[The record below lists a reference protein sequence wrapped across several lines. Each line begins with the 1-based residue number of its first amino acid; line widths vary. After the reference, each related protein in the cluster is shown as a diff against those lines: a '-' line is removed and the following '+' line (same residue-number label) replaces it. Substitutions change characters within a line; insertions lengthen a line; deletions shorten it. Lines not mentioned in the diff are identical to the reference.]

1 MNLHNA
7 SIKVS
12 AVSEKQYPT
21 EGYPEFAFAGRS
33 NVGKSSMIN
42 KLLNRKSLA
51 RVSSEPGK
59 TATIN
64 FYNIDDTIYL
74 VDLPGY
80 GYAKRPKAEKEKWG
94 KMMEDYLANREQ
106 LVQTILLVDSRHK
119 PTADDIMMAQWIRH
133 YHDRLIAI
141 ATKTDKLKKREVET
155 NLELIYNTLE
165 MTEEEAV
172 NFFSAVP
179 KIHKK
184 LSTLFDVG
192 LGYVELGQSATT
204 LSGGEAQ
211 RVKLATELAKPATGR
226 TIYIL
231 DEPTTGLHTADV
243 HRLIEVLQKLVDKG
257 NTVLVIEHNLDVIKT
272 ADHVI
277 DLGPD
282 GGDKGGNI
290 VAEGTPEQVAKVKGS
305 YTGEYLKKVL

>member
-1 MNLHNA
+1 MKQMNLHNA

-12 AVSEKQYPT
+12 AVSEKQYPK

-94 KMMEDYLANREQ
+94 KMMEDYLANRKQ

-119 PTADDIMMAQWIRH
+119 PTADDIMMAEWIRH

-141 ATKTDKLKKREVET
+141 ATKTDKLKKREVEE

-165 MTEEEAV
+165 MTEDDILV
-172 NFFSAVP
+172 PFS
-179 KIHKK
+179 
-184 LSTLFDVG
+184 
-192 LGYVELGQSATT
+192 
-204 LSGGEAQ
+204 
-211 RVKLATELAKPATGR
+211 
-226 TIYIL
+226 
-231 DEPTTGLHTADV
+231 TADD
-243 HRLIEVLQKLVDKG
+243 EGKF
-257 NTVLVIEHNLDVIKT
+257 TVWDM
-272 ADHVI
+272 I
-277 DLGPD
+277 DMMRAGM
-282 GGDKGGNI
+282 
-290 VAEGTPEQVAKVKGS
+290 EFSE
-305 YTGEYLKKVL
+305 E